1 MLVWPEASEKPVRKK
16 FIVNSNVYWQPRFNF
31 KTSDASPEQVALKKW
46 LWKMNPAYKEN
57 LHFHRFGIKTIAQLI
72 CELAVLLMCFP

>member
-1 MLVWPEASEKPVRKK
+1 MS
-16 FIVNSNVYWQPRFNF
+16 WQPWFHL
-31 KTSDASPEQVALKKW
+31 KMSDASPEQVALKKTW

-57 LHFHRFGIKTIAQLI
+57 IHFHRLGIKTIAQLI